1 MDLLAQSQASRER
14 KRYKLTGHSLVGDK
28 RTTPIRG
35 DLADI
40 KLAGKLFAPHYA
52 VPLQRSI
59 VTATAAI
66 REFPDAKS
74 MGASELV
81 YGEGFA
87 VLDVAG
93 DWAWGYG
100 VHDDYLG
107 YVRME
112 SLGDPVEPTHVVTA
126 TGTLLFDKPNIRSAV
141 MMRLPMGARLVSGGD
156 SECGQFLLCGDAFV
170 PKTHVEEIGKVAESA
185 VDLSERLVGTPYLW
199 GGRSGDGIDCS
210 GMVQMTHGL
219 AGTALPRD
227 ADMQEAADLGTA
239 VPEGAPL
246 QRGDL
251 IYFPGHVGI
260 MIDGE
265 NIVHANSRWMQV
277 SIEPL
282 TEVASRFEGEESGPI
297 TARRRL

>member
-1 MDLLAQSQASRER
+1 MAEGQPQSGER
-14 KRYKLTGHSLVGDK
+14 IRYKLSGHSIVGDK

-52 VPLQRSI
+52 VPLMRSV

-74 MGASELV
+74 TGASELV
-81 YGEGFA
+81 YGETFA

-93 DWAWGYG
+93 QWAWGYG

-107 YVRME
+107 YVRLE
-112 SLGDPVEPTHVVTA
+112 SLGAPVEATHVVTA
-126 TGTLLFDKPNIRSAV
+126 TGTLLFDKANIRSAV
-141 MMRLPMGARLVSGGD
+141 MQRVPMGARLACQGL
-156 SECGQFLLCGDAFV
+156 SECGKFLLCGPCFV
-170 PKTHVEEIGKVAESA
+170 PATHVAEIGTVELSA
-185 VDLSERLVGTPYLW
+185 VDLAERLVGTPYIW
-199 GGRSGDGIDCS
+199 GGRSGEGIDCS
-210 GMVQMTHGL
+210 GLVQMTYGL
-219 AGTALPRD
+219 TGKVLPRD
-227 ADMQEAADLGTA
+227 TDMQEEAELGSAVADDA
-239 VPEGAPL
+239 SL

-251 IYFPGHVGI
+251 VYFPGHVG
-260 MIDGE
+260 MMVDGE
-265 NIVHANSRWMQV
+265 NIIHANSRWMQV

-282 TEVASRFEGEESGPI
+282 AEVASRFEGEEGGPI

>member
-1 MDLLAQSQASRER
+1 MANSQTSKER
-14 KRYKLTGHSLVGDK
+14 VRYKLSGHSLVGDR

-52 VPLQRSI
+52 VPLMRS
-59 VTATAAI
+59 VVAATAAI

-74 MGASELV
+74 TGASELV
-81 YGEGFA
+81 HGETFA

-93 DWAWGYG
+93 SWAWGYG

-107 YVRME
+107 YVRLE
-112 SLGDPVEPTHVVTA
+112 ALGDPVEATHVVTA
-126 TGTLLFDKPNIRSAV
+126 TGTLLFDRADIRSAV
-141 MMRLPMGARLVSGGD
+141 LKRVPMGAKLACSGD
-156 SECGQFLLCGDAFV
+156 SECGKFVLCGEAFV
-170 PKTHVEEIGKVAESA
+170 PKTHVEAIGKVAESA
-185 VDLSERLVGTPYLW
+185 VDLAERLVGTPYLW

-210 GMVQMTHGL
+210 GLVQMTHGL
-219 AGTALPRD
+219 VGTALPRD
-227 ADMQEAADLGTA
+227 TDMQEGAELGSA
-239 VPEGAPL
+239 VPDDAAL

-251 IYFPGHVGI
+251 VFFPGHVG
-260 MIDGE
+260 MMVDRE
-265 NIVHANSRWMQV
+265 NLIHANANWMQV

-282 TEVASRFEGEESGPI
+282 SVAAARFADHEAPI

>member
-1 MDLLAQSQASRER
+1 MDLLAQSQTSKER

-170 PKTHVEEIGKVAESA
+170 PKTHVEEIGKVRESA
-185 VDLSERLVGTPYLW
+185 VDLSERLVGQIGPRLVLENAADQPRAIRLADFVHRPADADVLDPPAREIGHRSIGGDLGQG
-199 GGRSGDGIDCS
+199 GGRG
-210 GMVQMTHGL
+210 
-219 AGTALPRD
+219 
-227 ADMQEAADLGTA
+227 
-239 VPEGAPL
+239 
-246 QRGDL
+246 
-251 IYFPGHVGI
+251 GH
-260 MIDGE
+260 
-265 NIVHANSRWMQV
+265 Q
-277 SIEPL
+277 
-282 TEVASRFEGEESGPI
+282 SRFPLI
-297 TARRRL
+297 